1 MSLNGF
7 FNQKNQDG
15 GKEEEV
21 GVAEVGETENKMKTL
36 EPIASEWIVG
46 RLYADWCGHCI
57 SMKEAWVALKKDMEK
72 EGKIKFIEI
81 QDVEIETKLA
91 ELNRTYFPNKTGV
104 KSGGFPTIFLFQT
117 TNPEKTLNYFTKD
130 RTLELMKKWVEE
142 HTQKKGGK
150 IGGKKGEN
158 RKTKKKQKKSKS
170 GRKKTKGKKSKG
182 RKTKGKK
189 I

>member
-7 FNQKNQDG
+7 SDQNQDG
-15 GKEEEV
+15 GREANIVK
-21 GVAEVGETENKMKTL
+21 VGETENKMKPMETA
-36 EPIASEWIVG
+36 ASEWIVG

-91 ELNRTYFPNKTGV
+91 ELNEKYFPNKTGV

-117 TNPEKTLNYFTKD
+117 TNPENPPLYYTGERTK
-130 RTLELMKKWVEE
+130 EEMKKWIETN
-142 HTQKKGGK
+142 TQTKGGK
-150 IGGKKGEN
+150 RGGDQ
-158 RKTKKKQKKSKS
+158 KTKKIQKKT
-170 GRKKTKGKKSKG
+170 GRKTRG
-182 RKTKGKK
+182 RKTKERKAKGKK

>member
-7 FNQKNQDG
+7 SDQNQDG
-15 GKEEEV
+15 GREAVDVIES
-21 GVAEVGETENKMKTL
+21 ENKIKPM
-36 EPIASEWIVG
+36 EAAASEWIVG

-72 EGKIKFIEI
+72 EGKIKFIDI

-91 ELNRTYFPNKTGV
+91 ELNEKYFLNKTGV

-117 TNPEKTLNYFTKD
+117 TNPENPPLYYTGERTK
-130 RTLELMKKWVEE
+130 EEMKKWIETN
-142 HTQKKGGK
+142 TQTK
-150 IGGKKGEN
+150 GGKKGGN
-158 RKTKKKQKKSKS
+158 QKTKKIQK
-170 GRKKTKGKKSKG
+170 KKTKNTRRRKPKG
-182 RKTKGKK
+182 IKIKERKAKGKK